1 MARPGVTF
9 SEVDRAA
16 RKVLEQGQRPTV
28 DRVIT
33 ITGGSR
39 TTVNAHL
46 KLWWAKHD
54 QQVDAEQ
61 AGLPSHLVEAVKAL
75 NEKAHETAEHKI
87 IEAKARFEAEAARLR
102 QEASEQH
109 ARADQG
115 ESQCRALQEQLKES
129 AANIESLKRV
139 LEQEK
144 VARVRLEAELSST
157 TSACEEARTAH
168 RERQTENRDIR
179 AHFEHYQQR
188 IAEDRQQEREQF
200 RIIRASLEH
209 QVELLNK
216 QLQMEEQRRQAAQ
229 AESENLRVLQEKSAA
244 VVEELKHNLLLVET
258 QNATLERVLAQQEQT
273 LTHWHQ
279 TLEAT
284 LANHQQLQADHLQI
298 CRQLT
303 AQEQKT
309 HQWEQQWKECRDRVS
324 LLADENRILL
334 QEKGML
340 QGQLKQLQNTL

>member
-28 DRVIT
+28 DRVIA

-61 AGLPSHLVEAVKAL
+61 AGLPAPLVEAVKAL
-75 NEKAHETAEHKI
+75 SDKAHETAEHKI
-87 IEAKARFEAEAARLR
+87 MEAKTRFEAEAARLR
-102 QEASEQH
+102 QEASNQR
-109 ARADQG
+109 ARAEQS
-115 ESQCRALQEQLKES
+115 ETLCRTLQEQLTES
-129 AANIESLKRV
+129 IANIESLKQV

-144 VARVRLEAELSST
+144 LARVRLEAEVAST
-157 TSACEEARTAH
+157 ASALKEARAIQ
-168 RERQTENRDIR
+168 RERQDENRDIR

-200 RIIRASLEH
+200 RITRTSLEQ
-209 QVELLNK
+209 QVDLLSK
-216 QLQMEEQRRQAAQ
+216 QLQMTEQRRQTMQ
-229 AESENLRVLQEKSAA
+229 TECEKLRELQEKSDA
-244 VVEELKHNLLLVET
+244 VVEELTHNLSLAEA
-258 QNATLERVLAQQEQT
+258 QNATLERRLAQQDQT
-273 LTHWHQ
+273 LAQWHR
-279 TLEAT
+279 TLENI
-284 LANHQQLQADHLQI
+284 LAQHQQLQTEHQQACQ
-298 CRQLT
+298 QQ
-303 AQEQKT
+303 AAKEQKT
-309 HQWEQQWKECRDRVS
+309 HQWEQQCKECRDRVM

-334 QEKGML
+334 QEKALL